1 MDLLSYPRSS
11 LAVVTIGGSIAA
23 GLLHGLI
30 QHQRRAR
37 EQRRVRTTDQQYLNA
52 PTG

>member
-1 MDLLSYPRSS
+1 MEAITSLLV
-11 LAVVTIGGSIAA
+11 LTIGSFIAA

-37 EQRRVRTTDQQYLNA
+37 EQRRVRTADQQYLNG